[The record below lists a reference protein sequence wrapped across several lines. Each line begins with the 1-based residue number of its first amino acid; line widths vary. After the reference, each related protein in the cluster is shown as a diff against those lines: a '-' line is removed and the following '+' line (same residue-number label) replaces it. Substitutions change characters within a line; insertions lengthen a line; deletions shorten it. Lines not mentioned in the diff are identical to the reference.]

1 MFYIIQQKT
10 AYEMRIS
17 DWSSDGC
24 SSDLENRRES
34 GGDDLGTLI
43 ATGQIDGRPISDFE
57 TMSYYI
63 IVATAGHDTTSSST
77 AGALW
82 ALAEHPKELA
92 TVKADPS
99 LIPSLVDESL
109 RWVTPLTPFM
119 RSANSAVVFAGSP
132 RQPGAYVVD
141 CYTRVTRDE
150 ARVEVHGED
159 DRR

>member
-77 AGALW
+77 AGAMW
-82 ALAEHPKELA
+82 ALAERSEEGRVGKEGVSKC
-92 TVKADPS
+92 TTWGP
-99 LIPSLVDESL
+99 P
-109 RWVTPLTPFM
+109 
-119 RSANSAVVFAGSP
+119 
-132 RQPGAYVVD
+132 
-141 CYTRVTRDE
+141 
-150 ARVEVHGED
+150 
-159 DRR
+159 